1 MINSKVIHIIT
12 TIERGGAEK
21 QLLILAEEQKNQGLD
36 VEVVYLKG
44 SPDLRI
50 EFEHIGVKVKDFV
63 ANKKFYWQVRILRKY
78 FNEYLGVVHTH
89 LPRAEVIA
97 FFAFKKHRYLISRHN
112 YEQFWPSVPK
122 PISTALSRIVTSR
135 AAGGIAISKT
145 LKKYLIS
152 NREISRKFPM
162 KVVYYGFSI
171 KLLNETLQKF
181 NCTNDTFKV
190 GIISRL
196 IPGKDF
202 PTLFKAFRRVL
213 EMNNDMNL
221 LIVGDGNQKEELSA
235 LAKTLGINKK
245 VFWLGKIS
253 DISKFLS
260 ELDLFV
266 FTSKGEG
273 FGLAILEAM
282 LATKPILAANNSA
295 IPEVLGINYPGLFET
310 GNDEE
315 LASKISKV
323 IENPSYSKELINS
336 YQHQIDLFNPKEMAK
351 LVKQTYELYGF

>member
-1 MINSKVIHIIT
+1 
-12 TIERGGAEK
+12 
-21 QLLILAEEQKNQGLD
+21 
-36 VEVVYLKG
+36 
-44 SPDLRI
+44 
-50 EFEHIGVKVKDFV
+50 
-63 ANKKFYWQVRILRKY
+63 
-78 FNEYLGVVHTH
+78 
-89 LPRAEVIA
+89 
-97 FFAFKKHRYLISRHN
+97 
-112 YEQFWPSVPK
+112 
-122 PISTALSRIVTSR
+122 
-135 AAGGIAISKT
+135 
-145 LKKYLIS
+145 
-152 NREISRKFPM
+152 
-162 KVVYYGFSI
+162 
-171 KLLNETLQKF
+171 
-181 NCTNDTFKV
+181 
-190 GIISRL
+190 
-196 IPGKDF
+196 
-202 PTLFKAFRRVL
+202 
-213 EMNNDMNL
+213 MNNDMNL

-336 YQHQIDLFNPKEMAK
+336 YKHQIDLFNPKEMAK